1 MHTYTAAEIAANFN
15 DFASTYSDLFKSLY
29 NFRPRGL
36 MEPQMI
42 ADFLNS
48 YGERF
53 AEEEARE
60 AAELAALGD
69 KWGQQFRTWS
79 DYYDMLERKDARE
92 REEYFAEKAREEAE
106 AAEFARSGSPMPY
119 VIAWEYGDR
128 RVGFARA

>member
-1 MHTYTAAEIAANFN
+1 MHTYTVAEIAANFD

-48 YGERF
+48 YSERF

-60 AAELAALGD
+60 AAELVALGD
-69 KWGQQFRTWS
+69 QYGRQFNNWHE
-79 DYYDMLERKDARE
+79 YYDMLERKDARE

-106 AAEFARSGSPMPY
+106 AAEFARRGSPMPF
-119 VIAWEYGDR
+119 IIDWEHGR
-128 RVGFARA
+128 NEFRVC